1 MAGIV
6 GRTGAGKT
14 SIIQAIFRIIE
25 PGLGSQY
32 RIDKYDALEMGLHSL
47 RQHVS
52 VIPQTPFLFK
62 GSVKQNLDPFSTASD
77 DQIQR
82 NGITLS
88 GAQRISKGDPSKSPF
103 MQNLVFI
110 FNDPISA
117 VGSKYTREILEK
129 FKRKRRV

>member
-1 MAGIV
+1 
-6 GRTGAGKT
+6 
-14 SIIQAIFRIIE
+14 
-25 PGLGSQY
+25 
-32 RIDKYDALEMGLHSL
+32 MGLHSL